1 MRATVYNPFRSS
13 IPETGLTLF
22 MGVLAMFVAFTK
34 DVPGSDIKAKDIRE
48 VPDSI
53 GRAYVDSDYGKET
66 DAMTVLRAEQMVKY
80 AELETSL
87 TKAIT
92 AAVKPQKPSPP
103 SYSRSLPDGSLAIER
118 DTEIRG
124 GEASAERDPRGRSD
138 KGPTPGDLTRM
149 MYWAKVPLEDEPR
162 ITEGMQLYAR
172 KRLRHWQERKL
183 AEQTEW
189 IDHSMDRVTEDNPG
203 GVARDASESTQGAAT
218 YGYLV
223 RPEFAGDVFRIQSET
238 DVFTGLR
245 KIPMGRAV
253 ELRYPAL
260 DQYSTT
266 TPTRTSN
273 LFGGVTLYRKPED
286 GARTEVDAKISEIIF
301 KLTDLTGMTKVSRD
315 LLADSFIDLNG
326 YLQDLFREAFGWRRD
341 WDFFNGIGVGEP
353 QGILGATSTIN
364 GGGVSGNTTRV
375 TSGHIRYEDLAWMIS
390 VIWPTARQGMY
401 WIVNAQAARELQ
413 AIQATS
419 PSGFVYQP
427 NTMISQ
433 AMLPSIYSGSTWDG
447 ILMGFPVKLTEKAPA
462 LNTTGDISLFAPRYY
477 GEAQRE
483 GVEIGLTEHRY
494 WEFDQ
499 IGIRWKL
506 RNDGQPM
513 LKNKIVGADGN
524 TYSTCATL
532 VHL

>member
-1 MRATVYNPFRSS
+1 MMRATVYNPFRSS

-172 KRLRHWQERKL
+172 KRLRHWQERKH

-253 ELRYPAL
+253 ELPYPAL

-286 GARTEVDAKISEIIF
+286 AARTEVDAKVSEIIF

-364 GGGVSGNTTRV
+364 GGGVSGNGTRV
-375 TSGHIRYEDLAWMIS
+375 TTGVIRYEDLAWMIS

-401 WIVNAQAARELQ
+401 WICNAQAAAQLQ

-419 PSGFVYQP
+419 PAGFVYQP

-447 ILMGFPVKLTEKAPA
+447 ILMGFPTKLSEK
-462 LNTTGDISLFAPRYY
+462 
-477 GEAQRE
+477 
-483 GVEIGLTEHRY
+483 V
-494 WEFDQ
+494 
-499 IGIRWKL
+499 
-506 RNDGQPM
+506 
-513 LKNKIVGADGN
+513 
-524 TYSTCATL
+524 
-532 VHL
+532 